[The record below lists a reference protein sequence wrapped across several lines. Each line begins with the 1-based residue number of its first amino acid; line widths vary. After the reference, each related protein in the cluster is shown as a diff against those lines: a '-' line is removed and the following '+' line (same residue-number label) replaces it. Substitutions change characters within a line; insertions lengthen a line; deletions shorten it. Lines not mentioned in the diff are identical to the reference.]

1 MEIQLFAQKMYMSTY
16 SVLGTFLGYGVIAVT
31 NIDKIT
37 YFVELRFYW
46 AERKNINEISK
57 MEISILLK
65 MYQGRVIRNAI

>member
-1 MEIQLFAQKMYMSTY
+1 MSTY

-37 YFVELRFYW
+37 YFVELRFFW

-65 MYQGRVIRNAI
+65 MYQGRVIRSAI

>member
-1 MEIQLFAQKMYMSTY
+1 MSTY
-16 SVLGTFLGYGVIAVT
+16 SVLGTFLGYGVIPVT

-46 AERKNINEISK
+46 VERKNINEISK